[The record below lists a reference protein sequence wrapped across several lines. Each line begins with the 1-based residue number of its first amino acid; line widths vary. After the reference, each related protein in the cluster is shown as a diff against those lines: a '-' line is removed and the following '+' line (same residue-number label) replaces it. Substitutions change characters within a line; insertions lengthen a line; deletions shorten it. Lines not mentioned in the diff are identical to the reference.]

1 MSRNPGTRELSFPA
15 ATDFRSLMTHEGES
29 LPVRRFREEAMRRF
43 EAAGLPTTRVE
54 EWRYTNLAPLARGVW
69 SRAEK
74 PAVDRKIVEEH
85 SFGEEAVAEIVF
97 INGFLDPSSSRMI
110 EGEGVTIRSIGA
122 LLQSESMSSFLDT
135 PAQGPL
141 VDLNAALVR
150 DGVVIDV
157 AEKADA
163 SRPVHLLFLYTNGAG
178 SLVNVRNR
186 IVAGALSR
194 LRIVESHI
202 GLDDSNF
209 FVNSVTTIEAASAT
223 KIEHSFSQHLGKG
236 TKLIATIH
244 GLQQRDSSLR
254 SSIFSFGG
262 EFVRNDVTM
271 RLEGEGSE
279 LTMDGLYLLSGDL
292 RVDNHTVIDHAAPHT
307 NSTELYKGILGDRS
321 NGIFDGKIIV
331 RKNAQQT
338 NSRQTNHN
346 LLLSNEAVA
355 DSKPQLEIH
364 ADDVKCAHGSTIGQI
379 NEDSLFYLQA
389 RGIGR
394 DDAKRLLM
402 YAFASEIVER
412 VEAAPLRKRLESVL
426 LARMDRA

>member
-1 MSRNPGTRELSFPA
+1 MSSNPRTRELSFPA
-15 ATDFRSLMTHEGES
+15 ATDFRSLMILEGES

-54 EWRYTNLAPLARGVW
+54 EWRYTNLAPVARGVW
-69 SRAEK
+69 TRVERS
-74 PAVDRKIVEEH
+74 AVDRKVANDH
-85 SFGEEAVAEIVF
+85 SFGDEAVAEIVF
-97 INGFLDPSSSRMI
+97 INGLLDPTLSRMV
-110 EGEGVTIRSIGA
+110 EGDGVTIRSISA
-122 LLQSESMSSFLDT
+122 MLQSESTASFLET
-135 PAQGPL
+135 PAESPL
-141 VDLNAALVR
+141 VELNAALVR
-150 DGVVIDV
+150 DGVVIDI

-163 SRPVHLLFLYTNGAG
+163 GRPIHLLFLYTNGSG
-178 SLVNVRNR
+178 SLINVRNR
-186 IVAGALSR
+186 ISAGTQSSA
-194 LRIVESHI
+194 RIVESHI

-209 FVNSVTTIEAASAT
+209 FVNTVTTIDSAAAT
-223 KIEHSFSQHLGKG
+223 KVEHSFSQHLGKG

-279 LTMDGLYLLSGDL
+279 LTMDGLYLLAGEL

-307 NSTELYKGILGDRS
+307 NSTELYKGILDDRS

-331 RKNAQQT
+331 RKDAQQT

-346 LLLSNEAVA
+346 LLLSNDAVA

-394 DDAKRLLM
+394 EDARRLLM

-412 VEAAPLRKRLESVL
+412 VEAAPLRKRLESLL
-426 LARMDRA
+426 LARMERS